1 MTSLTHRARPLLL
14 AMAAILSALVL
25 PGCFIPAAIGG
36 MAESYHRTGKSTVP
50 AEYTGI
56 SGKSF
61 AVVVTG
67 SRMIEADHPGLTA
80 RMIQRINDR
89 LIANANPSYAIPSG
103 DLLTVL
109 YNTPQ
114 WPAMTRG
121 EVGEMLGVERLIVV
135 EIIDYSLHE
144 PGNQYLWDGV
154 ASALVQIFETDSAM
168 PDDPIFEKTIR
179 ITFPDSKGFLRTDIP
194 EAAVTSEMS
203 NRLVNRVAWLFYE
216 HEEANSI
223 PY

>member
-1 MTSLTHRARPLLL
+1 MTSLRNRARYLAL
-14 AMAAILSALVL
+14 AMLGALATISI
-25 PGCFIPAAIGG
+25 PGCIIPAAIGG
-36 MAESYHRTGKSTVP
+36 MAESYHRTGKSTVY
-50 AEYTGI
+50 ADYTGI
-56 SGKSF
+56 TGKSF

-80 RMIQRINDR
+80 RLIQRINDR
-89 LIANANPSYAIPSG
+89 LIANADPSYAIPSG

-135 EIIDYSLHE
+135 EIIDYILHE

-154 ASALVQIFETDSAM
+154 ASALVQVFETDSAM
-168 PDDPIFEKTIR
+168 PDDPVFEKSIR
-179 ITFPDSKGFLRTDIP
+179 ITFPDTKGFLRTDIP

-203 NRLVNRVAWLFYE
+203 NRLVNRVSWLFYE

>member
-1 MTSLTHRARPLLL
+1 MTRLRHRARSIAL
-14 AMAAILSALVL
+14 ALIGTLGVLSA
-25 PGCFIPAAIGG
+25 PGCIIPAAIGG
-36 MAESYHRTGKSTVP
+36 MAESYHRTGKSTIP

-67 SRMIEADHPGLTA
+67 SRMIESDHPGLTA

-109 YNTPQ
+109 YNAPQ

-121 EVGEMLGVERLIVV
+121 EVGEMLGVERLVVV

-154 ASALVQIFETDSAM
+154 TTALVQVFETDSAM
-168 PDDPIFEKTIR
+168 PDDPVFEKSIR

-194 EAAVTSEMS
+194 EAAVTSELS

-216 HEEANSI
+216 HEESNSI

>member
-1 MTSLTHRARPLLL
+1 MTSLRNRARYLAL
-14 AMAAILSALVL
+14 AMLGALATISI
-25 PGCFIPAAIGG
+25 PGCIIPAAIGG
-36 MAESYHRTGKSTVP
+36 MAESYHRTGKSTVH
-50 AEYTGI
+50 AEFTGI

-61 AVVVTG
+61 AVVATG
-67 SRMIEADHPGLTA
+67 SRLIEADHPGLTA
-80 RMIQRINDR
+80 RLIQRINDR

-135 EIIDYSLHE
+135 EIIDYSLNE
-144 PGNQYLWDGV
+144 PGNQYIWDGV
-154 ASALVQIFETDSAM
+154 ATALVQVFETDSAM
-168 PDDPIFEKTIR
+168 PDDPVFEKSIR
-179 ITFPDSKGFLRTDIP
+179 ITFPDAKGFLRTDIP
-194 EAAVTSEMS
+194 EAAVTSEIS

-216 HEEANSI
+216 HEESNSI